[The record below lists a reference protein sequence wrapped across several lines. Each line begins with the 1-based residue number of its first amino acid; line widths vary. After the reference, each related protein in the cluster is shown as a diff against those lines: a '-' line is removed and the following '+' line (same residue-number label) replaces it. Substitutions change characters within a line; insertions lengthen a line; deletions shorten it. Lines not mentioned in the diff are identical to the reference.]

1 MKNVYLVAA
10 ILGAVIPYFFFVQHF
25 DAQGC
30 ARTAFLAQIF
40 ANPAASGFSADLVIS
55 SFVFWLF
62 MFRAGEGAPK
72 PWPFVVINLLIGL
85 SCALPAYLYWQMRD
99 DQT

>member
-25 DAQGC
+25 DAQGY
-30 ARTAFLAQIF
+30 ALTAFLAQIF